1 MVIMYRGLEYD
12 THQERAHDAA
22 VSSGTGDV
30 GVLTPP
36 QDTAASVISVESV
49 PVRVTFDGE
58 RPTASYGILM
68 RPGEHALP
76 LGREMR
82 FISTQDHESA
92 TVSVLWLRVKLAG
105 EPSA

>member
-12 THQERAHDAA
+12 VHRERAHDAA
-22 VSSGTGDV
+22 VSSGPGDV

-36 QDTAASVISVESV
+36 EDTAGCVISVESA
-49 PVRVTFDGE
+49 PVRITFDGE
-58 RPTASYGILM
+58 RPTESYGLLM

-76 LGREMR
+76 LGREIR
-82 FISTQDHESA
+82 FISTEEQSA
-92 TVSVLWLRVKLAG
+92 TVSVLWLRVKLSG

>member
-12 THQERAHDAA
+12 VHRERAHDVA

-36 QDTAASVISVESV
+36 EDTAGCVISVESA
-49 PVRVTFDGE
+49 PVRITFDGE

-76 LGREMR
+76 LGREIR
-82 FISTQDHESA
+82 FISTQEHESA
-92 TVSVLWLRVKLAG
+92 TVSVLWLRVKLAS

>member
-12 THQERAHDAA
+12 VHRERAHDAA
-22 VSSGTGDV
+22 VSSGPGDV

-36 QDTAASVISVESV
+36 EDTAGCVISVESA
-49 PVRVTFDGE
+49 PVRITFDGE
-58 RPTASYGILM
+58 RPTASYGIFM

-76 LGREMR
+76 LGREIR
-82 FISTQDHESA
+82 FISTEEQSA
-92 TVSVLWLRVKLAG
+92 TVSVLWLRVKLSG

>member
-12 THQERAHDAA
+12 THQERAHDVA
-22 VSSGTGDV
+22 VSSGTADV

-36 QDTAASVISVESV
+36 ENTAACVISVESA

-76 LGREMR
+76 LGREIR
-82 FISTQDHESA
+82 FVSTQEHESA

>member
-12 THQERAHDAA
+12 VHRERAHDVA
-22 VSSGTGDV
+22 VSSGPGDV

-36 QDTAASVISVESV
+36 EDTAGCVISVESA
-49 PVRVTFDGE
+49 PVRITFDGE

-76 LGREMR
+76 LGREIR
-82 FISTQDHESA
+82 FISTEEQSA
-92 TVSVLWLRVKLAG
+92 TVSVLWLRVKLSG